1 MINVVSSLPIYDLN
15 STSKLNMPGSQE
27 HMEESA
33 TENRSNLVIAE
44 RSPPNLLDPQPIVE
58 VHVTSPEGQTQSFK
72 IHKNFICYYSP
83 FFDTAFNSKSIEGEN
98 QVPELDDTPHEVFGI
113 FVNWLYMQTI
123 KIESDCECSIRC
135 MLLVN
140 VWLLADRVKVPRL
153 QKEALFM
160 LDYGGAR
167 NREFQPS
174 QYQRIYRN
182 TTQDSPLRACIVE
195 LWPDRTISNS
205 ELYPRELLVDLVN
218 RLGPRKRKLEEE
230 RFRGVFDEIDAF
242 GDFGQP
248 IAEETRFSPDMLEA
262 PQEGKTKRKLGHT
275 GFAEE
280 NIRGSIAFGD

>member
-1 MINVVSSLPIYDLN
+1 
-15 STSKLNMPGSQE
+15 
-27 HMEESA
+27 
-33 TENRSNLVIAE
+33 
-44 RSPPNLLDPQPIVE
+44 
-58 VHVTSPEGQTQSFK
+58 
-72 IHKNFICYYSP
+72 
-83 FFDTAFNSKSIEGEN
+83 
-98 QVPELDDTPHEVFGI
+98 
-113 FVNWLYMQTI
+113 
-123 KIESDCECSIRC
+123 
-135 MLLVN
+135 
-140 VWLLADRVKVPRL
+140 
-153 QKEALFM
+153 M

-230 RFRGVFDEIDAF
+230 RVRGVFDVIDEF

-262 PQEGKTKRKLGHT
+262 PQEGKTKRKLVHT

>member
-1 MINVVSSLPIYDLN
+1 M
-15 STSKLNMPGSQE
+15 
-27 HMEESA
+27 
-33 TENRSNLVIAE
+33 
-44 RSPPNLLDPQPIVE
+44 
-58 VHVTSPEGQTQSFK
+58 
-72 IHKNFICYYSP
+72 
-83 FFDTAFNSKSIEGEN
+83 EGEN
-98 QVPELDDTPHEVFGI
+98 QVPELDDTPHEAFGI

-174 QYQRIYRN
+174 QYQRMYRN
-182 TTQDSPLRACIVE
+182 TTQDSPLRACIVK

-218 RLGPRKRKLEEE
+218 RLGPIKRKLEEE
-230 RFRGVFDEIDAF
+230 RFNDMFSQAGEDSFLFDSFERS
-242 GDFGQP
+242 
-248 IAEETRFSPDMLEA
+248 IAEKTRVSPDMLEA
-262 PQEGKTKRKLGHT
+262 PLEGKTKRKLVQT
-275 GFAEE
+275 DFAEE
-280 NIRGSIAFGD
+280 NIRGSIV